1 MVTVRALKLEGGRDD
16 GMVRGNSHGD
26 RDWREILGR
35 VINGGLPPSHWKDSE
50 VAAFQVRVREVA
62 GEFCRVR
69 LKEVSYGAAKAAQ
82 ANYTMSA
89 ALELARYG
97 ITANMWA
104 VVLRCRGDGGR

>member
-1 MVTVRALKLEGGRDD
+1 MASGKRLRWRSGGAGTPQPRP
-16 GMVRGNSHGD
+16 GSAHRTRGG
-26 RDWREILGR
+26 LGR
-35 VINGGLPPSHWKDSE
+35 IIGLTSGGDLGFPE
-50 VAAFQVRVREVA
+50 
-62 GEFCRVR
+62 
-69 LKEVSYGAAKAAQ
+69 EVSYGAAKAAQ